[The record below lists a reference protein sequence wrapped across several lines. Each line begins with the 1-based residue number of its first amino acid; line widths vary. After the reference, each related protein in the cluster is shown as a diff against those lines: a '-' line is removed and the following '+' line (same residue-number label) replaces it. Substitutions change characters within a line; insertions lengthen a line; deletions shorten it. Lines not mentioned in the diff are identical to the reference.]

1 MKKMN
6 EQLKYYYSKFA
17 LFIKRKIQAI
27 HILFYKNSN
36 KEFVNI
42 IRDNRLYLSSIDT
55 FLTEDQYKVN
65 DYGIPKKL
73 FEHIDKKINDYP
85 TYSDLLIFISRNMD
99 KVRIN
104 YLEIGVSVMKNYLQ
118 IVNQFRNS
126 LIVGFDNN
134 EINPNF
140 SKKFTQ
146 KKSNYFTSEI
156 NENKLIYFIGD
167 LLDEKDTDE
176 FKSINEKFDLI
187 FSDALHTKKGVMA
200 EYRNIIKD
208 SLSDTFVLYFDDL
221 DFPDLTSAS
230 LEIFE
235 DLKTQYDNLSFLTF
249 DIHGWVGENEK
260 FHRNGFITNI
270 DFDEIFKK
278 EKIKLRNYKKII

>member
-1 MKKMN
+1 MN
-6 EQLKYYYSKFA
+6 EQLKYYNSK
-17 LFIKRKIQAI
+17 LVLLIKQKIQAT
-27 HILFYKNSN
+27 HILFYKNTN
-36 KEFVNI
+36 KEFINI
-42 IRDNRLYLSSIDT
+42 IRDNRLYLSSIET
-55 FLTEDQYKVN
+55 FLTEDQYKLN
-65 DYGIPKKL
+65 DYGIPRNL

-99 KVRIN
+99 KEKIN

-118 IVNQFRNS
+118 IANQFRNS

-140 SKKFTQ
+140 SKEFTQ
-146 KKSNYFTSEI
+146 LKPNHFTSEI

-176 FKSINEKFDLI
+176 FKNIDEKYDLI

-221 DFPDLTSAS
+221 DFPDLMSAS

-235 DLKTQYDNLSFLTF
+235 DLKIQYDNLSFLTF

-270 DFDEIFKK
+270 DFDKILKK
-278 EKIKLRNYKKII
+278 KKIKLRNYKKIV